1 MSGCTKCGGSGDMFV
16 MVKGKQ
22 TVIVAF
28 RDMKAHKKAGYS
40 LTGNTIECSMCHGI
54 GAVEVD

>member
-1 MSGCTKCGGSGDMFV
+1 MTGCKKCGGSGDMFV

-28 RDMKAHKKAGYS
+28 RDIEAHKKDGYTA
-40 LTGNTIECSMCHGI
+40 TGNTICCSMCQGI